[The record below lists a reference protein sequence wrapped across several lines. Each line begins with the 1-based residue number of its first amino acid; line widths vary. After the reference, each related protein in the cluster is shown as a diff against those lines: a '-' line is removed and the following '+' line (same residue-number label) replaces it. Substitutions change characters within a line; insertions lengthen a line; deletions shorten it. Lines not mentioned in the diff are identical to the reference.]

1 MMDGVLVD
9 FEAIHIG
16 ASWALLCIIRVDEQT
31 CIWA

>member
-1 MMDGVLVD
+1 MMDGLRVD

-16 ASWALLCIIRVDEQT
+16 ASRAPLCIIRVDEQT